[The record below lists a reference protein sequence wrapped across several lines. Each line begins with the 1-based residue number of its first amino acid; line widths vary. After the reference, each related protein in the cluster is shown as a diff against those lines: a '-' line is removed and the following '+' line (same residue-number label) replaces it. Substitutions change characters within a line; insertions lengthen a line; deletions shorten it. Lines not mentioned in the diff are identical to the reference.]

1 MKNTGSRK
9 QFEQTRPTNN
19 YSTNLLLNDTTNKLR
34 TVSIPIFY
42 LLICVLKS
50 LEATHISAVAS
61 DARDNKRLRWC

>member
-19 YSTNLLLNDTTNKLR
+19 YSTNLLLNDTNKLR
-34 TVSIPIFY
+34 TVSLPY
-42 LLICVLKS
+42 LLITNVFKS

-61 DARDNKRLRWC
+61 DARDNKRLRWG